1 MEEPVW
7 KGHNLH
13 LVEREP
19 RPVIDVSYVELPERI
34 TCRIINLSNILGA
47 IAFLAM
53 IAAPGAVESEMYI
66 TAVVLV
72 AIFAVCAHLS
82 IKEDGKKR

>member
-7 KGHNLH
+7 KGHSLH

-34 TCRIINLSNILGA
+34 TCRIINLS
-47 IAFLAM
+47 
-53 IAAPGAVESEMYI
+53 
-66 TAVVLV
+66 
-72 AIFAVCAHLS
+72 
-82 IKEDGKKR
+82 K